1 MSMERELLKNA
12 KKKPVTIL
20 YPYEKAP
27 IVKGM
32 RAMVTWKIE
41 SCIGCGLCPKVCPST
56 AIEMFGKGKE
66 AEITYLLD
74 RCIFCGECVDI
85 CPTEAIEVTTEYE
98 LAFTNRN
105 EMTIHFKRLSKSTP
119 KTEGT

>member
-41 SCIGCGLCPKVCPST
+41 RCIGCGLCPKVCPST
-56 AIEMFGKGKE
+56 AIEMFGKG
-66 AEITYLLD
+66 
-74 RCIFCGECVDI
+74 
-85 CPTEAIEVTTEYE
+85 
-98 LAFTNRN
+98 
-105 EMTIHFKRLSKSTP
+105 
-119 KTEGT
+119 